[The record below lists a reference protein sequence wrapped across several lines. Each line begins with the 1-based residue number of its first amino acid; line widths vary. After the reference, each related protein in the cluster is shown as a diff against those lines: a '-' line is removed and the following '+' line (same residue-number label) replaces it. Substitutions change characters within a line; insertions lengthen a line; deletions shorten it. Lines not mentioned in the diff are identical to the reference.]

1 MNLSFQDQEVAQ
13 ASGQGPASKCL
24 RAALSLGLP
33 DFQVSQN
40 SCSCDSARQS
50 MFAEINVLSNIDI
63 EFLSFYISICMN
75 SMGHMSVGISNRLR
89 LQEDHQVVDII
100 N

>member
-33 DFQVSQN
+33 VSRSPKTVAAVTRPDKAFSQ
-40 SCSCDSARQS
+40 
-50 MFAEINVLSNIDI
+50 
-63 EFLSFYISICMN
+63 
-75 SMGHMSVGISNRLR
+75 RLM
-89 LQEDHQVVDII
+89 H
-100 N
+100 